1 MKKFLLVL
9 GLLIAGAFVA
19 PAQVREISDDD
30 WDNYKI
36 VRPVVIDFYADWC
49 GPCRKLAPHLERLSV
64 EYKGR
69 VDFLRINVD
78 KNKVFA
84 SEYGVKS
91 IPFLLWV
98 YGVNEDDEVDSVET
112 VGYFDYDKLKEL
124 VEGLISD
131 WNAAHPLATAWSK

>member
-19 PAQVREISDDD
+19 PAQVREISDND

-78 KNKVFA
+78 KNKVWA

-98 YGVNEDDEVDSVET
+98 YDVNEDDEIDSVET

-131 WNAAHPLATAWSK
+131 WNAAH

>member
-78 KNKVFA
+78 KNKVWA

-98 YGVNEDDEVDSVET
+98 YDVNEDDEIDSVET

-131 WNAAHPLATAWSK
+131 WNAAH

>member
-19 PAQVREISDDD
+19 PAQVREISDND

-78 KNKVFA
+78 KNKVWA

-98 YGVNEDDEVDSVET
+98 CDVNEDDEIDSEET

-131 WNAAHPLATAWSK
+131 WNAAH

>member
-78 KNKVFA
+78 KNKVWA
-84 SEYGVKS
+84 SEYGVES

-98 YGVNEDDEVDSVET
+98 CDVNEDDEIDTEET
-112 VGYFDYDKLKEL
+112 VGYFDYDQLKEL

-131 WNAAHPLATAWSK
+131 WNAAH

>member
-78 KNKVFA
+78 KNKVWA